1 MAAAPLRV
9 FISHIHEEAA
19 LGAVVSSC
27 IKDAFHARSV
37 TTFLSGDAQDLPAGR
52 KWIEVIEQELD
63 QAAVVVA
70 LLSPA
75 SLRRPWVNIELG
87 AAWIKH
93 RHIIPLCHSDLR
105 VGDLPRP
112 FGDFHGVG
120 LDQDDAAE
128 RLIGG
133 VADGLR
139 LEQPRRLAFK
149 QMLAELR
156 SAAAGIKIAESPA
169 PDARAEPPDLPPEQI
184 RMLRFLA
191 GLANRGI
198 DKVPLSNLAAGTQV
212 GLAAMKYHLAE
223 LEKRHFVY
231 VGHHPKPRESD
242 VRISPGGVGWL
253 LAQDEMP
260 GSS

>member
-1 MAAAPLRV
+1 M
-9 FISHIHEEAA
+9 
-19 LGAVVSSC
+19 
-27 IKDAFHARSV
+27 
-37 TTFLSGDAQDLPAGR
+37 
-52 KWIEVIEQELD
+52 D

-70 LLSPA
+70 LLSPV

-93 RHIIPLCHSDLR
+93 RHIIPLCHSALR

-149 QMLAELR
+149 EMLAELR
-156 SAAAGIKIAESPA
+156 SA
-169 PDARAEPPDLPPEQI
+169 
-184 RMLRFLA
+184 
-191 GLANRGI
+191 
-198 DKVPLSNLAAGTQV
+198 
-212 GLAAMKYHLAE
+212 
-223 LEKRHFVY
+223 
-231 VGHHPKPRESD
+231 
-242 VRISPGGVGWL
+242 
-253 LAQDEMP
+253 
-260 GSS
+260 

>member
-1 MAAAPLRV
+1 MAAALLRV

-27 IKDAFHARSV
+27 IKDSFQARSV
-37 TTFLSGDAQDLPAGR
+37 TTFLSSDAQDLPAGR

-133 VADGLR
+133 VADGLG
-139 LEQPRRLAFK
+139 LEHPRRLAFK
-149 QMLAELR
+149 EMAAELKA
-156 SAAAGIKIAESPA
+156 AAAGIKIVEAPA
-169 PDARAEPPDLPPEQI
+169 PDARAEPDLPAEQVRI
-184 RMLRFLA
+184 LRYLA
-191 GLANRGI
+191 QLADQGI
-198 DKVPLSNLAAGTQV
+198 DKAPLSNLAAGTQV

-231 VGHHPKPRESD
+231 VGHHPRPRESD

-253 LAQDEMP
+253 LAQD
-260 GSS
+260 